1 MNSYVC
7 KECEGCRHIT
17 NKVDEW
23 CYMFRDA
30 PEQLPCGQH
39 DKYAELRRI
48 NGKLFAKNPLLFMIS
63 RGLLK

>member
-1 MNSYVC
+1 
-7 KECEGCRHIT
+7 
-17 NKVDEW
+17 
-23 CYMFRDA
+23 MFRDA